1 MTLTVNFQHQF
12 PGLAL
17 DIAFT
22 APPGLTALYG
32 RSGSG
37 KTTVINAVAGLLHP
51 NHGKIIADGVRLLD
65 TANHLNLPP
74 HRRRLGYVFQDARLF
89 PHMTVKQNLGYGRWF
104 APKDQTSFDEIVDLL
119 GIAPLLSR
127 RPGTLSGGE
136 KQRVAIGRALLSNPA
151 LLLMDEP
158 LAALDEA
165 RKTEILPYILRLR
178 DQTKVPILYVSHALQ
193 EVALLGTTLVVIEA
207 GKILRT
213 GPTADLLADTS
224 LAPTLGLRE
233 AGSLLNTRVAAQD
246 PDGLTRLDSAGGPL
260 WLPQINA
267 PNGTALRIR
276 IMAQDIILSNTR
288 PEGLSALNVLTA
300 TITELRSDDATSMLV
315 QIAIG
320 EDRLLAR
327 ITRRSADALGLK
339 IGATVYA
346 VVKSVAVPQA
356 QIDR

>member
-12 PGLAL
+12 PGFAL
-17 DIAFT
+17 DVAFT

-37 KTTVINAVAGLLHP
+37 KTTVINAVAGLLRP
-51 NHGKIIADGVRLLD
+51 DHGKINADGVTLLD
-65 TANHLNLPP
+65 TQTNQSLPP

-104 APKDQTSFDEIVDLL
+104 APKGQTNFEEVVDLL

-136 KQRVAIGRALLSNPA
+136 KQRAAIGRALLSNPA

-165 RKTEILPYILRLR
+165 RKAEILPYILRLR
-178 DQTKVPILYVSHALQ
+178 DQSKVPILYVSHALQ
-193 EVALLGTTLVVIEA
+193 EVALLATTLVVIEA

-213 GPTADLLADTS
+213 GPTADLLADTT

-233 AGSLLNTRVAAQD
+233 AGSLLNTCVAAQE

-267 PNGTALRIR
+267 PNGTTLRIR

-288 PEGLSALNVLTA
+288 PEGLSALNILNA
-300 TITELRSDDATSMLV
+300 TITDLLGEDAHTMLV

-320 EDRLLAR
+320 DDRLLAR
-327 ITRRSADALGLK
+327 ITRRSAEVLGLK
-339 IGATVYA
+339 IGATVFA
-346 VVKSVAVPQA
+346 IVKSVAVPQA
-356 QIDR
+356 QINR